1 MAPCLWAI
9 ITLLPL
15 ILVPH
20 VLFYYDIT
28 PKIIVLLV
36 GAAVAWLLMWR
47 EERTPT
53 PLLRSFRLLLVAD
66 GLWLAVS
73 TAFSKDPALSL
84 GGSAWRRFGLIS
96 QSAILLLAWITAEY
110 TAGRTERTRHL
121 LRAIALAGIPAALY
135 GILQYF
141 GWDPLIDPNAYH
153 VGDAPLT
160 IVRPPG
166 TLGYVSYFATY
177 LLSVT
182 FAGVALALTEE
193 SRLWGLLGAGAI
205 ALSAVALILTG
216 TRAAMLGLFCGAVA
230 LGVCL
235 RPRIRTREVVA
246 GVALVALMAGFWISP
261 AGQLLRSRVRWF
273 AEDRTGG
280 GRLLLWRDS
289 IRMAMD
295 RWTVGFGPETFSIWF
310 PRYQSAELAR
320 AYPNLYQESPH
331 NVLLDAL
338 AGEGL
343 PGAGIFLALIVLGF
357 YAAWKKR
364 ESRVASVLGAALAA
378 QLVSQL
384 FTSFTAPTA
393 WFFYATIAT
402 LIGQSSAP
410 VRLQI
415 RQARAGRI
423 ALAAVPSVILT
434 AFAVMLVYADAQLA
448 RVDRLVHAGKLRA
461 AAVAYQQVERWR
473 PPGMRTDLWYSR
485 AMASCAQRAK
495 SPADAL
501 GAWQRALE
509 AASRATENAEEPQNA
524 WLNLAGFYGRLN
536 DFGHTEQSLRSA
548 IVCGPNGYKP
558 HWLLSQVLWVGGKVE
573 EAAAEAARAVDL
585 NGGKNPEVARTLTDI
600 RANAT
605 ALQK

>member
-1 MAPCLWAI
+1 
-9 ITLLPL
+9 
-15 ILVPH
+15 
-20 VLFYYDIT
+20 
-28 PKIIVLLV
+28 
-36 GAAVAWLLMWR
+36 
-47 EERTPT
+47 
-53 PLLRSFRLLLVAD
+53 
-66 GLWLAVS
+66 
-73 TAFSKDPALSL
+73 
-84 GGSAWRRFGLIS
+84 
-96 QSAILLLAWITAEY
+96 
-110 TAGRTERTRHL
+110 
-121 LRAIALAGIPAALY
+121 
-135 GILQYF
+135 
-141 GWDPLIDPNAYH
+141 
-153 VGDAPLT
+153 
-160 IVRPPG
+160 
-166 TLGYVSYFATY
+166 
-177 LLSVT
+177 
-182 FAGVALALTEE
+182 
-193 SRLWGLLGAGAI
+193 
-205 ALSAVALILTG
+205 
-216 TRAAMLGLFCGAVA
+216 MLGLFCGAVV

-261 AGQLLRSRVRWF
+261 AGQLLRSRARWF

-295 RWTVGFGPETFSIWF
+295 RWMVGFGPETFSIWF

-331 NVLLDAL
+331 NILLDAL

-378 QLVSQL
+378 QLVSQM

-393 WFFYATIAT
+393 WFFYATIAM
-402 LIGQSSAP
+402 LIGQASAP
-410 VRLQI
+410 VRQQI
-415 RQARAGRI
+415 RPARAGRN

-485 AMASCAQRAK
+485 ALASRAQRAE
-495 SPADAL
+495 SPADAH
-501 GAWQRALE
+501 GAWQRGLE
-509 AASRATENAEEPQNA
+509 AASRATQNAEEPQNA
-524 WLNLAGFYGRLN
+524 WLNLAVFYGRLD
-536 DFGHTEQSLRSA
+536 DFAHTEQSLRSA
-548 IVCGPNGYKP
+548 IVCSPNGYKP